1 MRTLNTGNDLFQ
13 ESYLSLPLEPP
24 PLGSKTR
31 TDAPQAV
38 NQDGCIRR
46 GEVRM

>member
-1 MRTLNTGNDLFQ
+1 MRASKTDNDLFH
-13 ESYLSLPLEPP
+13 ESYSGPPFEPP
-24 PLGSKTR
+24 SPGSKTR

-46 GEVRM
+46 DEVRM